1 MGVLIFFILIFF
13 TLVEQNDLELC
24 RIKDERWVPYLPLS
38 SLSSLIFLHNVPIID
53 LSADLIGEQ
62 LVDRDGSRQAETG
75 QIVGEGGSG
84 ATGEFDHHGADLDG
98 GHLGRVVKYAIAGLE
113 NRQH

>member
-1 MGVLIFFILIFF
+1 MEIGIPRY
-13 TLVEQNDLELC
+13 Q
-24 RIKDERWVPYLPLS
+24 RIKHTSVVDYLNNKAVAVLAWVAETAALATH
-38 SLSSLIFLHNVPIID
+38 HNVPIID

-98 GHLGRVVKYAIAGLE
+98 GHLGRVVKYGIAGLE